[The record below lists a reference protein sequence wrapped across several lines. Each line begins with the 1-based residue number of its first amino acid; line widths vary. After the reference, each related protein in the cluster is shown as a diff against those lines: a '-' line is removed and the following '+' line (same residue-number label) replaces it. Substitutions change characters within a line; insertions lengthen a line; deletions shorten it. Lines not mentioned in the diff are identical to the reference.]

1 VYDNYIEQKY
11 GRVVKVLTKQQY
23 EDLLDKQNKTLIENI
38 ELKRK
43 LEVAY
48 KKIKELQN
56 ENI

>member
-23 EDLLDKQNKTLIENI
+23 EDLLDKQNKEIIENI

>member
-1 VYDNYIEQKY
+1 MYDGYKKNKD

-23 EDLLDKQNKTLIENI
+23 EELLDKHNKTLIENI

>member
-1 VYDNYIEQKY
+1 MYDNYIEQKY

-23 EDLLDKQNKTLIENI
+23 EDLLDKQNKEIIENI

>member
-1 VYDNYIEQKY
+1 MYDGYKKNKD
-11 GRVVKVLTKQQY
+11 GRVVKVLTKAQY
-23 EDLLDKQNKTLIENI
+23 EDLLDKQYKTLIENI

>member
-1 VYDNYIEQKY
+1 MYDNYTETKD

-23 EDLLDKQNKTLIENI
+23 EDLLDKQNKEIIENI

>member
-1 VYDNYIEQKY
+1 MYDNYIEQKY